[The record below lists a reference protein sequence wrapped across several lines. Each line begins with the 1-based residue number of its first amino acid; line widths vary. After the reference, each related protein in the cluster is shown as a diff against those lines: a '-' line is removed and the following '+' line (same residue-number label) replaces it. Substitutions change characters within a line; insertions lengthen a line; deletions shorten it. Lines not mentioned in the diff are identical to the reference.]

1 MKSAI
6 PIRRSA
12 DLEPGTIEFF
22 DKIVPPLM
30 AGDYSIAFSQ
40 ELLYDNETQKVQRTQ
55 NFSVQ
60 APRFSLTDKDV
71 QSVFPANGSS
81 GKFENDLPQ
90 IVLNKRAL
98 PWEHTL
104 EPGDTS
110 GAPWMALLVLDTAQI
125 SVPQNSVAPP
135 TQTLAAALP
144 LSQVRNISSGGL
156 LGPSIAHLDH
166 GQSDDDIVHS
176 IDISSASFLALVPH
190 LDSAAP
196 ATSELCSLAHVRQ
209 VNMEHKE
216 ILEMTHSG
224 WFSLIVGNRF
234 PINPEQ
240 PTRQLVHL
248 VSLEGFKPYLAEGA
262 TFPAGIDSVR
272 LISLY
277 SWSFTCLPDHG
288 ESFSSFMLN
297 LVSADSEQNT
307 GLSLRLPL
315 SPAAIAQDAS
325 PGKVASKALGN
336 GYVPL
341 QYNALYGYK
350 TLSWYRSPL
359 APCKPDQFTRGA
371 TMQPFR
377 SASDAVIFDPQTG
390 LFDLSY
396 SVAWQ
401 TGRLMA
407 LSNRAFATSLMDWR
421 RKLNHIVDLLAN
433 LAQEDQLQ
441 NFLDTYA
448 GDINQFFH
456 DQLITEGFL
465 DFMLGEFSTLIA
477 PNLNANPVSFA
488 PPPSTLIQADADL
501 PPQLLQELQKLM
513 QNPQV
518 TALLNA
524 VEGQELQTIVE
535 WLARTS
541 LLYDVPFDHL
551 VADSRLLPIESIRFF
566 YLDRAWID
574 SLVDGAM
581 SIGVQ
586 SSRDSHYYTITK
598 DLIRDALDRLTLGI
612 REQLLGLPATQQ
624 DPTDGVIAGFLLRS
638 DVLVQYPGIEI
649 KGYRSVGKDDEGAPL
664 GIDRMQIL
672 RLDRL
677 SPNVLICLFPDA
689 PAWIEFDQPSEGLCF
704 GVEPVQQALEI
715 DLRDPDN
722 GEIMPGV
729 TYTLDGVAD
738 FRGPQA
744 DRVLNIKHLNAAL
757 AAKLGKTTLNAAQFA
772 LQLVKVPEQ
781 MVFTN
786 QAQKAR

>member
-1 MKSAI
+1 MNSAT

-30 AGDYSIAFSQ
+30 AGDYNIAFTQ
-40 ELLYDNETQKVQRTQ
+40 ELAYGSEKQQLQRTQ

-60 APRFSLTDKDV
+60 APRFSLAEKDV

-98 PWEHTL
+98 PWEHLL

-110 GAPWMALLVLDTAQI
+110 GAPWMALLVLDPTQI
-125 SVPQNSVAPP
+125 SVPQNSVAAPS
-135 TQTLAAALP
+135 QTLAAALP
-144 LSQVRNISSGGL
+144 LAEVRNLDNGGL
-156 LGPSIAHLDH
+156 LGPKIAHLDH
-166 GQSDDDIVHS
+166 GQSDTDIVRT
-176 IDISSASFLALVPH
+176 IDITTATFLSLVPH
-190 LDSAAP
+190 LDSDAP
-196 ATSELCSLAHVRQ
+196 ASSELCSLAHVRQ

-216 ILEMTHSG
+216 ILDMTHSG

-234 PINPEQ
+234 PINPDQ
-240 PTRQLVHL
+240 PTRQLLHL

-262 TFPAGIDSVR
+262 QFPAGIISVR

-297 LVSADSEQNT
+297 LVSAGSQQNT
-307 GLSLRLPL
+307 GLSLHLPVT
-315 SPAAIAQDAS
+315 PEAEARDGS
-325 PGKVASKALGN
+325 PGKIASKALRN

-341 QYNALYGYK
+341 LYNALYGDK

-359 APCKPDQFTRGA
+359 APCKPEQFTRGA
-371 TMQPFR
+371 EMQTFR

-407 LSNRAFATSLMDWR
+407 LSNRAFATSLTDWR
-421 RKLNHIVDLLAN
+421 RKLNHIIDLLAN

-441 NFLDTYA
+441 NFFDTYD

-465 DFMLGEFSTLIA
+465 DFMLDDFSQLIA
-477 PNLNANPVSFA
+477 PNLNTHPVSFT
-488 PPPSTLIQADADL
+488 PPPSSLNAETEL
-501 PPQLLQELQKLM
+501 PPQLLKELQKLL
-513 QNPQV
+513 QNDQV
-518 TALLNA
+518 AALLND

-551 VADSRLLPIESIRFF
+551 VADPRLLPIESIRFF
-566 YLDRAWID
+566 YLDRSWID

-586 SSRDSHYYTITK
+586 SSKDSHYYKITK
-598 DLIRDALDRLTLGI
+598 NLIRDALDRLTLGI
-612 REQLLGLPATQQ
+612 RERLLGLPPSEK

-649 KGYRSVGKDDEGAPL
+649 KGYRAVGKNDDGAPL

-704 GVEPVQQALEI
+704 GVEPVQQTLEI
-715 DLRDPDN
+715 ALRDPHN
-722 GEIMPGV
+722 GEVLPDVI
-729 TYTLDGVAD
+729 YTLDSVAD
-738 FRGPQA
+738 FRGPQSE
-744 DRVLNIKHLNAAL
+744 RVLNIKHLNAAL
-757 AAKLGKTTLNAAQFA
+757 AAKLGKTTLNAAELA

-786 QAQKAR
+786 QAQTAR

>member
-12 DLEPGTIEFF
+12 DLAPGSIEFF
-22 DKIVPPLM
+22 DKIVPPLL
-30 AGDYSIAFSQ
+30 AGDYSISFAQ
-40 ELLYDNETQKVQRTQ
+40 ELVYDAHKQQVQRTQ

-60 APRFSLTDKDV
+60 APRFGLTDKDV

-81 GKFENDLPQ
+81 GKYENDLPQ

-98 PWEHTL
+98 PWEHLL

-110 GAPWMALLVLDTAQI
+110 GAPWMALLVLDAEQI
-125 SVPQNSVAPP
+125 SVPQNSVSSP

-144 LSQVRNISSGGL
+144 LGQVRNIDSAGL
-156 LGPSIAHLDH
+156 LGPRIAHLDH

-176 IDISSASFLALVPH
+176 IDIASATFLALVPH

-196 ATSELCSLAHVRQ
+196 ADSELCSLAHVRQ

-240 PTRQLVHL
+240 PTRQYVHL
-248 VSLEGFKPYLAEGA
+248 VSLEGFKPYLGEGA
-262 TFPAGIDSVR
+262 SFPAGIDSVR

-297 LVSADSEQNT
+297 LVSSASEQNT

-315 SPAAIAQDAS
+315 SAEALAQDSS

-341 QYNALYGYK
+341 QYNALYGTK

-359 APCKPDQFTRGA
+359 APYKPDQFTRGA
-371 TMQPFR
+371 ALQPFR
-377 SASDAVIFDPQTG
+377 SASDGVIFDPQTG

-407 LSNRAFATSLMDWR
+407 LSNRAFATNLMDWR
-421 RKLNHIVDLLAN
+421 RKLNHIIDLLAN

-441 NFLDTYA
+441 DFLDTYD

-465 DFMLGEFSTLIA
+465 NFMLGEFSSLIA
-477 PNLNANPVSFA
+477 PNLNQQQVSFA
-488 PPPSTLIQADADL
+488 PPPNALTKADNEL
-501 PPQLLQELQKLM
+501 PPQLVKELQKLL

-518 TALLNA
+518 AALLND

-551 VADSRLLPIESIRFF
+551 VADPRLLPIESIRFF
-566 YLDRAWID
+566 YLDRSWID

-586 SSRDSHYYTITK
+586 SSKDSHYYKITK

-612 REQLLGLPATQQ
+612 RERLLGLPASQQ

-649 KGYRSVGKDDEGAPL
+649 KGYRAVGRNDDGAPL

-672 RLDRL
+672 RMDRL

-704 GVEPVQQALEI
+704 GVEPAEQDLDIA
-715 DLRDPDN
+715 LRDPDN
-722 GEIMPGV
+722 GEVLPNLV
-729 TYTLDGVAD
+729 YSLDKVAD
-738 FRGPQA
+738 FRGPQSG
-744 DRVLNIKHLNAAL
+744 RVLNIKHLNAAL
-757 AAKLGKTTLNAAQFA
+757 AAKLGKPTLNAAQFA

-786 QAQKAR
+786 QPQTAG

>member
-1 MKSAI
+1 MNSAI

-30 AGDYSIAFSQ
+30 AGDYSIVFAQ
-40 ELLYDNETQKVQRTQ
+40 ELDYGTEKQQLQRTQ

-60 APRFSLTDKDV
+60 APRFSLEEKDV

-98 PWEHTL
+98 PWEHVL

-110 GAPWMALLVLDTAQI
+110 GAPWMALLVLDATQI
-125 SVPQNSVAPP
+125 RVPQNSVAAPS
-135 TQTLAAALP
+135 QTLAAALP
-144 LSQVRNISSGGL
+144 LAEVRNLDSGGL

-166 GQSDDDIVHS
+166 GQSDDDIVRS
-176 IDISSASFLALVPH
+176 IDISTATFLALVPH
-190 LDSAAP
+190 LDSAVP
-196 ATSELCSLAHVRQ
+196 ANSELCSLAHVRQ

-234 PINPEQ
+234 PINPDQ
-240 PTRQLVHL
+240 PTRQFVHL

-262 TFPAGIDSVR
+262 KFPADIDSVR

-297 LVSADSEQNT
+297 LVSAGSEQNT
-307 GLSLRLPL
+307 GLSLRLPFPPEAEARD
-315 SPAAIAQDAS
+315 SS
-325 PGKVASKALGN
+325 PGKVASKALRN

-341 QYNALYGYK
+341 QYNMLYGAK

-371 TMQPFR
+371 GIQQFR

-407 LSNRAFATSLMDWR
+407 LGNRAFATSLMDWR
-421 RKLNHIVDLLAN
+421 RKLNHIIDLLAN

-441 NFLDTYA
+441 NFLDTYD

-465 DFMLGEFSTLIA
+465 NFMLDDFSQLIA
-477 PNLNANPVSFA
+477 PNLNTHPVSFA
-488 PPPSTLIQADADL
+488 PPPSSLNAETEL
-501 PPQLLQELQKLM
+501 PPQLLKELQKLL
-513 QNPQV
+513 QNDQV
-518 TALLNA
+518 AALLND

-551 VADSRLLPIESIRFF
+551 VADPRLLPIESIRFF
-566 YLDRAWID
+566 YLDRSWID

-586 SSRDSHYYTITK
+586 SSKDSHYYKITK
-598 DLIRDALDRLTLGI
+598 NLIRDTLDRLTLGI
-612 REQLLGLPATQQ
+612 RERLLGLPASEK

-649 KGYRSVGKDDEGAPL
+649 KGYRAVGKNDDGAPL

-704 GVEPVQQALEI
+704 GVEPAQQALEI
-715 DLRDPDN
+715 ALRDPHN
-722 GEIMPGV
+722 GEVLPDVI
-729 TYTLDGVAD
+729 YTLDSVAD
-738 FRGPQA
+738 FRGPQSE
-744 DRVLNIKHLNAAL
+744 RVLNIKHLNAAL
-757 AAKLGKTTLNAAQFA
+757 AAKLGKTTLNAAELA

-786 QAQKAR
+786 QAQTAR